1 MKFSASLYYFCF
13 SVYLSV
19 FACAEDSA
27 DRFPGEDYIPFYVEI
42 VQDYET
48 EQDTLK
54 KGSRAVV
61 LRPVSATQLRVSI
74 ARTGTFTL
82 PASVTN
88 VSEEIARLQSSDD
101 PNLQIVPRM
110 SFFLANRIVSGESGW
125 LNPIRYETLNA
136 SSRWFLLYGD
146 ASDDATTESVIAA
159 SKFYDALEPAER
171 AKTAFVFMDIPGNKK
186 AITKLADTTQPSIQ
200 CMPGYLSKGYAES
213 LDHIDRNQAFPQLVE
228 VASSGRIIRHISG
241 SEAICAWLQGDD
253 NSE

>member
-13 SVYLSV
+13 SVLSV
-19 FACAEDSA
+19 FAFAEDSA

-42 VQDYET
+42 VQDYEVGT
-48 EQDTLK
+48 ETLK

-61 LRPVSATQLRVSI
+61 IRPVSATQLRVSV

-82 PASVTN
+82 PATVTN
-88 VSEEIARLQSSDD
+88 VHEEIACLQNSDD
-101 PNLQIVPRM
+101 PNLRIVPRM

-171 AKTAFVFMDIPGNKK
+171 ANTTFVYMDIPGNKK

-200 CMPGYLSKGYAES
+200 CMPGYLSKGYVES
-213 LDHIDRNQAFPQLVE
+213 LDHIDRNQVFPQLVE
-228 VASSGRIIRHISG
+228 VASSGRIIRHING
-241 SEAICAWLQGDD
+241 SDAICAWLQGDH
-253 NSE
+253 NAE